1 MFFRTGEFARMLSVE
16 KSVLIYYDRIGL
28 FCPVDVDGNG
38 YRCYSAEQ
46 TRDFHFIRLLR
57 DLGLSLDEIAAA
69 LSARDAASL
78 EALFRARA
86 SALDREIAR
95 LTALRSRLSASVEDL
110 EHIQLSPPEIV
121 FLPEKRFA
129 AIDLSPEQFR
139 DKKLRQR
146 RIQELMSAVDQSG
159 FRNLFKGTMV
169 PLASLLDGS
178 FRRGCFCIE
187 LTDDSANPLLRI
199 RPAGSY
205 TRTVCSCSYAALAD
219 RYAELLRFLR
229 SQGFSPCGDGMDR
242 ELAGPYGE
250 EGSYLLEITIPVHS
264 RA

>member
-28 FCPVDVDGNG
+28 FRPAHVDGNG

-69 LSARDAASL
+69 LSARDASSL
-78 EALFRARA
+78 EALFCARA

-95 LTALRSRLSASVEDL
+95 LTALRSRLSTSVEDL
-110 EHIQLSPPEIV
+110 EHIRLSPPEIV
-121 FLPEKRFA
+121 SLPEKRFA
-129 AIDLSPEQFR
+129 SIDLSPEQFR
-139 DKKLRQR
+139 DKKLRQQR
-146 RIQELMSAVDQSG
+146 VQALMSAVDESG
-159 FRNLFKGTMV
+159 SRDLFKGTMV
-169 PLASLLDGS
+169 PLDSLLDGS

-199 RPAGSY
+199 RPAGNY
-205 TRTVCSCSYAALAD
+205 ARTVCACSYAVLHE
-219 RYAELLRFLR
+219 RYAELLLFIAA
-229 SQGFSPCGDGMDR
+229 QGFIPRGDGMDR
-242 ELAGPYGE
+242 ELAGPYGAE
-250 EGSYLLEITIPVHS
+250 SNYLLEITIPVHS

>member
-28 FCPVDVDGNG
+28 FCPVHVDGNG

-69 LSARDAASL
+69 LSARDVASL

-110 EHIQLSPPEIV
+110 DTFNSPRRKFAFAGKALRRDRPFPGAIPRQKAATTANTGADVRCGSKRLPQSIQGNNG
-121 FLPEKRFA
+121 A
-129 AIDLSPEQFR
+129 AGQ
-139 DKKLRQR
+139 
-146 RIQELMSAVDQSG
+146 
-159 FRNLFKGTMV
+159 
-169 PLASLLDGS
+169 
-178 FRRGCFCIE
+178 
-187 LTDDSANPLLRI
+187 
-199 RPAGSY
+199 PAG
-205 TRTVCSCSYAALAD
+205 RQLPPW
-219 RYAELLRFLR
+219 LLLHR
-229 SQGFSPCGDGMDR
+229 
-242 ELAGPYGE
+242 AYG
-250 EGSYLLEITIPVHS
+250 
-264 RA
+264 

>member
-28 FCPVDVDGNG
+28 FCPVHMDGNG

-95 LTALRSRLSASVEDL
+95 LTALRSRLSASVEDS
-110 EHIQLSPPEIV
+110 SPRRKL
-121 FLPEKRFA
+121 FFCRKSA
-129 AIDLSPEQFR
+129 SPRSTFPR
-139 DKKLRQR
+139 SN
-146 RIQELMSAVDQSG
+146 SATKSCDSG
-159 FRNLFKGTMV
+159 
-169 PLASLLDGS
+169 
-178 FRRGCFCIE
+178 E
-187 LTDDSANPLLRI
+187 
-199 RPAGSY
+199 Y
-205 TRTVCSCSYAALAD
+205 
-219 RYAELLRFLR
+219 R
-229 SQGFSPCGDGMDR
+229 S
-242 ELAGPYGE
+242 
-250 EGSYLLEITIPVHS
+250 
-264 RA
+264 

>member
-1 MFFRTGEFARMLSVE
+1 MLSVE

-28 FCPVDVDGNG
+28 FCPVHVDGNG

-110 EHIQLSPPEIV
+110 EHI
-121 FLPEKRFA
+121 
-129 AIDLSPEQFR
+129 
-139 DKKLRQR
+139 
-146 RIQELMSAVDQSG
+146 
-159 FRNLFKGTMV
+159 
-169 PLASLLDGS
+169 
-178 FRRGCFCIE
+178 
-187 LTDDSANPLLRI
+187 
-199 RPAGSY
+199 
-205 TRTVCSCSYAALAD
+205 
-219 RYAELLRFLR
+219 
-229 SQGFSPCGDGMDR
+229 
-242 ELAGPYGE
+242 
-250 EGSYLLEITIPVHS
+250 
-264 RA
+264 

>member
-1 MFFRTGEFARMLSVE
+1 MFFRTGEFARLLSVE

-28 FCPVDVDGNG
+28 FCPVHVDGNG

-110 EHIQLSPPEIV
+110 EHIQLSPAGNC
-121 FLPEKRFA
+121 FSAGKSA
-129 AIDLSPEQFR
+129 SPRSTFPR
-139 DKKLRQR
+139 SN
-146 RIQELMSAVDQSG
+146 SATKSCDSG
-159 FRNLFKGTMV
+159 
-169 PLASLLDGS
+169 
-178 FRRGCFCIE
+178 E
-187 LTDDSANPLLRI
+187 
-199 RPAGSY
+199 Y
-205 TRTVCSCSYAALAD
+205 
-219 RYAELLRFLR
+219 R
-229 SQGFSPCGDGMDR
+229 S
-242 ELAGPYGE
+242 
-250 EGSYLLEITIPVHS
+250 
-264 RA
+264 

>member
-28 FCPVDVDGNG
+28 FCPVHVDSNG

-95 LTALRSRLSASVEDL
+95 LTALRSLRWMEAYGKGAELNQLL
-110 EHIQLSPPEIV
+110 EKWV
-121 FLPEKRFA
+121 A
-129 AIDLSPEQFR
+129 AWTRSETPFG
-139 DKKLRQR
+139 
-146 RIQELMSAVDQSG
+146 QELHPLTGEPSQSSPWYSSCM
-159 FRNLFKGTMV
+159 LIY
-169 PLASLLDGS
+169 LYAL
-178 FRRGCFCIE
+178 RR
-187 LTDDSANPLLRI
+187 L
-199 RPAGSY
+199 
-205 TRTVCSCSYAALAD
+205 
-219 RYAELLRFLR
+219 
-229 SQGFSPCGDGMDR
+229 
-242 ELAGPYGE
+242 YG
-250 EGSYLLEITIPVHS
+250 L
-264 RA
+264 

>member
-1 MFFRTGEFARMLSVE
+1 MFFRAGEFARMLSVE

-28 FCPVDVDGNG
+28 FCPVHVDGNG

-57 DLGLSLDEIAAA
+57 DLGLSLGEIAAA

-146 RIQELMSAVDQSG
+146 RIQELMSAVDQRG
-159 FRNLFKGTMV
+159 FHKPIQGNNG
-169 PLASLLDGS
+169 AAGQ
-178 FRRGCFCIE
+178 
-187 LTDDSANPLLRI
+187 
-199 RPAGSY
+199 PAG
-205 TRTVCSCSYAALAD
+205 RQLPPW
-219 RYAELLRFLR
+219 LLLHR
-229 SQGFSPCGDGMDR
+229 
-242 ELAGPYGE
+242 AYG
-250 EGSYLLEITIPVHS
+250 
-264 RA
+264 

>member
-28 FCPVDVDGNG
+28 FCPVHVDGNG

-78 EALFRARA
+78 EALFQARA

-121 FLPEKRFA
+121 FLPEKALRRDRPFPGAIPRQKA
-129 AIDLSPEQFR
+129 ATAANTGADVRCGSKRLPQP
-139 DKKLRQR
+139 
-146 RIQELMSAVDQSG
+146 IQGNNGAAGQ
-159 FRNLFKGTMV
+159 
-169 PLASLLDGS
+169 
-178 FRRGCFCIE
+178 
-187 LTDDSANPLLRI
+187 
-199 RPAGSY
+199 PAG
-205 TRTVCSCSYAALAD
+205 RQLPPW
-219 RYAELLRFLR
+219 LLLHR
-229 SQGFSPCGDGMDR
+229 
-242 ELAGPYGE
+242 AYG
-250 EGSYLLEITIPVHS
+250 
-264 RA
+264 